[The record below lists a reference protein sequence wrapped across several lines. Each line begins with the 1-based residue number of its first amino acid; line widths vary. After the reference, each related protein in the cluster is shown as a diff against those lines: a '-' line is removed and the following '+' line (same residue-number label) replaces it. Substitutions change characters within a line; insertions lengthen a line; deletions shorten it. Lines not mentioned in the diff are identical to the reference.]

1 MCFRKVFCIMRKE
14 KIDSK
19 QLAKSKREEKSM
31 SIGLWSE
38 SSIKNA
44 NKDLNMQIHFTWNMV
59 VLVFTHWPITWEYRH
74 VGIKKIL
81 VIKTKTLVHVYILF
95 ENYSCILRTVKIT
108 KKHLN

>member
-1 MCFRKVFCIMRKE
+1 MCFRKVFCIMRRE

-44 NKDLNMQIHFTWNMV
+44 
-59 VLVFTHWPITWEYRH
+59 
-74 VGIKKIL
+74 
-81 VIKTKTLVHVYILF
+81 KT
-95 ENYSCILRTVKIT
+95 
-108 KKHLN
+108 